1 MNLYFRKWAS
11 ALLTAIFVLAWTF
24 PALAVSGSAPLG
36 QWSVRYQATG
46 NDVTPYF
53 NGVAYGNS
61 TFVVLSGSG
70 AMTSPDGANWTEQQ
84 NPELK
89 GGTVGSIT
97 FGNGIFVAVGA
108 KILTS
113 PDGVNWT
120 EKGANVNQNSN
131 VFQDLLAVAYGNGIF
146 VAVGNNGAIMTSSD
160 GITWTNQKS
169 GTNDDLIAVAYGN
182 GTFAVIGNNETNDAS
197 SVFTSHDGASWV
209 DAADFQGY
217 PSRTVTYGNNAFV
230 SVGYYISTSSDGANW
245 VNQTEGVTFP
255 GENQNMPRDIKA
267 ISFGGNIFVAA
278 EENAGSCLVLTSSD
292 GKHWTAY
299 DAGIDFY
306 PLGAVYGNSTFV
318 IAGYINNNGD
328 QRATILQSAPL
339 NGTGGQPSPAPQP
352 SKGTIVAKFLVGQDY
367 YYMGPGD
374 ARVVMDAVPYIDTS
388 SGRTL
393 VPVRYLGDA
402 LSAQTDWDGNIRT
415 VTVTKGSMTISM
427 VIGSKTLNVNGQT
440 LTMDQ
445 APVISNGRT
454 YLPARW
460 VAEALGNTVSWN
472 ASSRIVTITQGN

>member
-1 MNLYFRKWAS
+1 MKELNVCLRKWAS
-11 ALLTAIFVLAWTF
+11 VLLTAVFLLAWAF
-24 PALAVSGSAPLG
+24 PVMAASGSAPLG
-36 QWSVRYQATG
+36 QWNVRYQATG
-46 NDVTPYF
+46 NDHTPQI
-53 NGVAYGNS
+53 NGIAYGNN
-61 TFVVLSGSG
+61 TFVALGG
-70 AMTSPDGANWTEQQ
+70 YLAMTSPDGANWTEQQ

-89 GGTVGSIT
+89 GGTVGGIT

-120 EKGANVNQNSN
+120 ERVANVNQNPN
-131 VFQDLLAVAYGNGIF
+131 VFQDLLAVAYGNGVF

-160 GITWTNQKS
+160 GITWTSQNAGTTDYLS
-169 GTNDDLIAVAYGN
+169 GVAYGN
-182 GTFAVIGNNETNDAS
+182 GTFVVIGTNISNES
-197 SVFTSHDGASWV
+197 SAFTSPDGVSWKET
-209 DAADFQGY
+209 DLQGSY
-217 PSRTVTYGNNAFV
+217 GGAIAYGNNTFVAFGT
-230 SVGYYISTSSDGANW
+230 SASGYRMKASSDGMHWTNDQAN
-245 VNQTEGVTFP
+245 VSSPIE
-255 GENQNMPRDIKA
+255 A
-267 ISFGGNIFVAA
+267 ITYGGNTFLAV
-278 EENAGSCLVLTSSD
+278 EQNAGSCTILISADGISWTS
-292 GKHWTAY
+292 Y
-299 DAGIDFY
+299 NAGIDFY
-306 PLGAVYGNSTFV
+306 PLGATYGNGTFV

-352 SKGTIVAKFLVGQDY
+352 SQGTVVAKFLVGQDY

-402 LSAQTDWDGNIRT
+402 LSAQTDWDANTQT
-415 VTVTKGSMTISM
+415 VTVTKDSTTISI
-427 VIGSKTLNVNGQT
+427 VIGSTALKVNGQVQT
-440 LTMDQ
+440 LDQ

-460 VAEALGNTVSWN
+460 VAEALGYTVSWN
-472 ASSRIVTITQGN
+472 ASSRTVTITQGN